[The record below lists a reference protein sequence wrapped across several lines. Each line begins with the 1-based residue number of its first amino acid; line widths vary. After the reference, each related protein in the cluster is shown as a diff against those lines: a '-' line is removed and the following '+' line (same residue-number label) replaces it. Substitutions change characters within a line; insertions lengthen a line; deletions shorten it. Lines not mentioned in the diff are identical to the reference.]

1 MISKATLG
9 RIPAYLKYLR
19 TLPSSVETISATTL
33 ARALNLG
40 EVQVRKDLA
49 SVCGTGKPKI
59 GYLSADLIRSM
70 DRVLSGKSQK
80 EAIIVGAGKLGAA
93 LLSYHG
99 FSEYGIT
106 IAKAFDVDADKCG
119 KNVLLTSELKSYCAL
134 HQIELGILTV
144 PPNAAQ
150 SAADEMVACGIKA
163 IWCFSSSQ
171 IKVPKGVVVQYED
184 LALSLAHLQ
193 NKIS

>member
-49 SVCGTGKPKI
+49 SVCGTGKPKV

-119 KNVLLTSELKSYCAL
+119 KNVLLVNPFCAGS
-134 HQIELGILTV
+134 QSPE
-144 PPNAAQ
+144 
-150 SAADEMVACGIKA
+150 SAAGACVH
-163 IWCFSSSQ
+163 FRD
-171 IKVPKGVVVQYED
+171 GVIVQEHPSGKPGV
-184 LALSLAHLQ
+184 LPVFL
-193 NKIS
+193 